1 MCLIY
6 LMSFSLRDKE
16 SGEARVLVV
25 VAIYQAHTV
34 DEVADLQLF
43 TVERVLRIC
52 LKPDEEDAIKGQESE
67 PHAG

>member
-1 MCLIY
+1 MCLNY
-6 LMSFSLRDKE
+6 LISFFLRAIE

-34 DEVADLQLF
+34 ADLQLS

-52 LKPDEEDAIKGQESE
+52 LKPDEEDAMKGQESE
-67 PHAG
+67 PCAG

>member
-6 LMSFSLRDKE
+6 LTSFSLRDIE

-34 DEVADLQLF
+34 DEVADLQLS